1 MGKKYEPS
9 SLAHTVHK
17 LWFELVDRTKS
28 KKKKG
33 KASRIKYRR
42 MYSWPRGSETLLKQ
56 DIQSIIH
63 KGDSW

>member
-42 MYSWPRGSETLLKQ
+42 MYS
-56 DIQSIIH
+56 
-63 KGDSW
+63 